1 LTKKKQ
7 IYKRTAAMLLTACA
21 WTAQAHAQASAPT
34 GNVTLFGIVDLYAG
48 KLQYAGRTSTHVVN
62 PGALSTSRWG
72 MMGSEDL
79 GGGLRA
85 NFSLMSLFRP
95 DSGESGRFNGDAAW
109 SSRSTVGLSGSLGQV
124 NLGRMNSPLF
134 FSLVRF
140 DPHELGGLSPTF
152 LHTYPGGQ
160 PLAAPE
166 AATDSTINNGIQ
178 YATPNWGGF
187 VGSLHV
193 SAAEV
198 PGRTKGRTGF
208 NLTYAAGPVAIG
220 IAGDSIDVPLGL
232 GVTHQKGLMFAGS
245 YDFTVVKVNAI
256 HQRRTQEGVGN
267 EYRTNTL
274 GATIPLGA
282 NKLIFSWART
292 RLDATVAADATRSTY
307 AVTYDHV
314 LSKRTDVYVHAM
326 VDRLTNASSG
336 TSLVAGMRHRF

>member
-1 LTKKKQ
+1 MTKAKKT
-7 IYKRTAAMLLTACA
+7 YKPMAAILLTACA
-21 WTAQAHAQASAPT
+21 WTAQAYAQAPAPT

-72 MMGSEDL
+72 MTGSEDL

-85 NFSLMSLFRP
+85 NFSLVSLFRP
-95 DSGESGRFNGDAAW
+95 DSGEAGRFNGDPAW
-109 SSRSTVGLSGSLGQV
+109 SSRSTVGLSGSFGQV
-124 NLGRMNSPLF
+124 NMGRMNSPLF
-134 FSLVRF
+134 FNLVRF

-166 AATDSTINNGIQ
+166 AATDSVISNGIQ
-178 YATPNWGGF
+178 YATPKWGDF
-187 VGSLHV
+187 VGSVHA

-198 PGRTKGRTGF
+198 PGKTKGRTGF
-208 NLTYAAGPVAIG
+208 NLTYAAGPAAIG

-232 GVTHQKGLMFAGS
+232 VVTHQKGLMVAGS
-245 YDFTVVKVNAI
+245 YDFSVVKVNAI
-256 HQRRTQEGVGN
+256 HQRRTQDGLGN

-292 RLDATVAADATRSTY
+292 RLDATVAADVTRSTF
-307 AVTYDHV
+307 ALTYDHY

-326 VDRLTNASSG
+326 ADRLTNASSG